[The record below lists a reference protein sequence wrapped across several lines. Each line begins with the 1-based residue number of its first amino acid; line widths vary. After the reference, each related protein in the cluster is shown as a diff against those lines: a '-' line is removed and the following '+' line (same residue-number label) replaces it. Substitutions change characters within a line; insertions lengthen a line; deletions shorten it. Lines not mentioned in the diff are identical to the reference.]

1 MEQVI
6 YFLLVAMHLHLEDV
20 SSITDNDFLNGSNSR
35 AGPAWG

>member
-1 MEQVI
+1 MI
-6 YFLLVAMHLHLEDV
+6 YFLLVAMHLHLDV